1 MIIKNAV
8 VRIELSVQAYN
19 ELCYELG
26 RSVYALYSFDK
37 ERADGLHKFVIDPL
51 LKDPA
56 YIKEEKNDV

>member
-37 ERADGLHKFVIDPL
+37 ERSDGLLKYVINPL
-51 LKDPA
+51 LKDSS
-56 YIKEEKNDV
+56 YIKEENDK